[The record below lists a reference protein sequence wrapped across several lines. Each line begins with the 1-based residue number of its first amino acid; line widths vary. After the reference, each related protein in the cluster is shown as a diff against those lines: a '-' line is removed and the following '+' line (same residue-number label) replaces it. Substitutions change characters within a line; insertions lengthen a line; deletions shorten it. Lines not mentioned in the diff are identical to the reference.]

1 MFCSTKFLI
10 QVEINF
16 TGSKN
21 PFDPDSELGKS
32 TLPTINIIVP
42 PPPTTNVILPATIV
56 ISPITFVIER
66 E

>member
-1 MFCSTKFLI
+1 MFCSAKFLFE
-10 QVEINF
+10 VNVNF
-16 TGSKN
+16 IGSKN

-42 PPPTTNVILPATIV
+42 PPTTNVILPTTIV